1 MSHLEVKY
9 GKIIE
14 KIFQQEVAM
23 NRNLITALILASGFL
38 LTSEQEKD
46 QYKPQ
51 LPNFKDILEVK
62 HSIKG
67 RIRIQCKVLNGNK
80 QGRASIIKHFFHRYR
95 GIIDI
100 SVNPCIGTVIIK
112 YNEETIQPMLIIGII
127 LKVLGLEDEAHN
139 ENKSLI
145 TRESANIVES
155 LSHTIYEKTSGVLD
169 LKSSVMLLFV
179 YMQCMILKTRP
190 GLRPAGLTCL
200 WWLYCLSQDNINQL
214 RKEALIK

>member
-1 MSHLEVKY
+1 
-9 GKIIE
+9 
-14 KIFQQEVAM
+14 M

-67 RIRIQCKVLNGNK
+67 RIRIQCKVLKGNQ
-80 QGRASIIKHFFHRYR
+80 QGEQALLNTFSQIP

-145 TRESANIVES
+145 TRESANIV
-155 LSHTIYEKTSGVLD
+155 KTSGILD
-169 LKSSVMLLFV
+169 LKSSVMLLLCV
-179 YMQCMILKTRP
+179 YAVYDIKTRP

-200 WWLYCLSQDNINQL
+200 WWLYS
-214 RKEALIK
+214 LITR

>member
-1 MSHLEVKY
+1 
-9 GKIIE
+9 
-14 KIFQQEVAM
+14 M

-67 RIRIQCKVLNGNK
+67 RIRIQCKVLKGNQ
-80 QGRASIIKHFFHRYR
+80 QGEQALLNTFSQIP

-155 LSHTIYEKTSGVLD
+155 LSHTIYEKTSSILD
-169 LKSSVMLLFV
+169 LKSSVMLLLCV
-179 YMQCMILKTRP
+179 YAVYDIKTRP

-200 WWLYCLSQDNINQL
+200 WWLYS
-214 RKEALIK
+214 LITR

>member
-1 MSHLEVKY
+1 
-9 GKIIE
+9 
-14 KIFQQEVAM
+14 M
-23 NRNLITALILASGFL
+23 NRNLITVLILASGFL

-67 RIRIQCKVLNGNK
+67 RIRIQCKVLKGN
-80 QGRASIIKHFFHRYR
+80 QHGEQALLNTFSQIP

-169 LKSSVMLLFV
+169 LKSSVMLLLCV
-179 YMQCMILKTRP
+179 YAVYDIKTRP

-200 WWLYCLSQDNINQL
+200 WWLYS
-214 RKEALIK
+214 LITR

>member
-1 MSHLEVKY
+1 
-9 GKIIE
+9 
-14 KIFQQEVAM
+14 M

-67 RIRIQCKVLNGNK
+67 RIRIQCKVLKGNQ
-80 QGRASIIKHFFHRYR
+80 QGEQALLNTFSQIP

-112 YNEETIQPMLIIGII
+112 YNEETIQPMLII
-127 LKVLGLEDEAHN
+127 
-139 ENKSLI
+139 
-145 TRESANIVES
+145 
-155 LSHTIYEKTSGVLD
+155 
-169 LKSSVMLLFV
+169 
-179 YMQCMILKTRP
+179 
-190 GLRPAGLTCL
+190 
-200 WWLYCLSQDNINQL
+200 
-214 RKEALIK
+214 

>member
-1 MSHLEVKY
+1 
-9 GKIIE
+9 
-14 KIFQQEVAM
+14 M

-67 RIRIQCKVLNGNK
+67 RIRIQCKVLKGNQ
-80 QGRASIIKHFFHRYR
+80 QGEQALLNTFSQIP

-169 LKSSVMLLFV
+169 LKSSVMLLLCV
-179 YMQCMILKTRP
+179 YAVYDIKTRQALDLL
-190 GLRPAGLTCL
+190 GLHAYGGYTR
-200 WWLYCLSQDNINQL
+200 LSQDNINQL

>member
-1 MSHLEVKY
+1 
-9 GKIIE
+9 
-14 KIFQQEVAM
+14 M

-67 RIRIQCKVLNGNK
+67 RIRIQCKVLKGN
-80 QGRASIIKHFFHRYR
+80 QHGEQALLNTFSQIP

-139 ENKSLI
+139 ENKYILYFCHQNALLLNPLWNNSSKYSLPYKI
-145 TRESANIVES
+145 YLLMFFKTI
-155 LSHTIYEKTSGVLD
+155 LSVIHCNTTY
-169 LKSSVMLLFV
+169 
-179 YMQCMILKTRP
+179 
-190 GLRPAGLTCL
+190 
-200 WWLYCLSQDNINQL
+200 
-214 RKEALIK
+214 

>member
-1 MSHLEVKY
+1 MSHLEVKC

-14 KIFQQEVAM
+14 
-23 NRNLITALILASGFL
+23 TAISTGGCYEQKFNNSVDFGIGFF
-38 LTSEQEKD
+38 TDIWARKD

-67 RIRIQCKVLNGNK
+67 RIRIQCKVLKGNQ
-80 QGRASIIKHFFHRYR
+80 QGEQALLNTFSQIP

-169 LKSSVMLLFV
+169 LKSSVMLLLCV
-179 YMQCMILKTRP
+179 YAVYDIKTRP

-200 WWLYCLSQDNINQL
+200 WWLYS
-214 RKEALIK
+214 LITR

>member
-1 MSHLEVKY
+1 M
-9 GKIIE
+9 G
-14 KIFQQEVAM
+14 M
-23 NRNLITALILASGFL
+23 M
-38 LTSEQEKD
+38 
-46 QYKPQ
+46 
-51 LPNFKDILEVK
+51 VK

-80 QGRASIIKHFFHRYR
+80 QGEQALLNTFSQIP

-169 LKSSVMLLFV
+169 LKSSVMLLLCV
-179 YMQCMILKTRP
+179 YAVYDIKTRP

-200 WWLYCLSQDNINQL
+200 WWLYS
-214 RKEALIK
+214 LITR